1 MINVKLVAIVAF
13 VAVAAMMMMTALAL
27 QGLIPASAVEHLSS
41 IVVGALVGWLV
52 PQPKKE
58 TQE

>member
-1 MINVKLVAIVAF
+1 MIDVKLVAIVAF
-13 VAVAAMMMMTALAL
+13 VAVAAMTLMTALAMR
-27 QGLIPASAVEHLSS
+27 GIVSGSAVEHLAG

-58 TQE
+58 KQE

>member
-1 MINVKLVAIVAF
+1 MIDVKLVAIVAF
-13 VAVAAMMMMTALAL
+13 VAVAAMALLTALAL
-27 QGLIPASAVEHLSS
+27 QGLVPASAVEHLAS

-58 TQE
+58 KQE